1 MVSGV
6 ICLLADTHI
15 HTKLILSS
23 FPNGQN
29 SPFACSTDQIKDF
42 DKDSKWHR
50 QTNNSESAH
59 DCWLQTP
66 ETCWKIISWGQGCC
80 QMISEG
86 RGGWPSGIMPRKSR
100 ALALMRP
107 ANRQQNPTI
116 SHPPWLSHRNIE
128 VRRWEIHS
136 VRWDKYGWPNLGNT
150 VWGPVNLGPAH

>member
-1 MVSGV
+1 MIIPLNS
-6 ICLLADTHI
+6 
-15 HTKLILSS
+15 IL
-23 FPNGQN
+23 FL
-29 SPFACSTDQIKDF
+29 D
-42 DKDSKWHR
+42 
-50 QTNNSESAH
+50 
-59 DCWLQTP
+59 WLNAYMNTLQV
-66 ETCWKIISWGQGCC
+66 KIIQQEFKKRFCTFMVEALYPIDLNPKIFSIFQESFKIFKKPKIICAGQGCC